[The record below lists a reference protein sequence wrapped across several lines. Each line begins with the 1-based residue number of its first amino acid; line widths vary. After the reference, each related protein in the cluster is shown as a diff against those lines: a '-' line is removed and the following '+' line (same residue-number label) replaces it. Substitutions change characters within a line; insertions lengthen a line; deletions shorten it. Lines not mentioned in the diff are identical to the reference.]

1 MTNKVMWKG
10 SAQGRKY
17 TIGKDTIPAGD
28 FLSRESDNNEE
39 TSRDDRDHFFSV
51 DCQLTMKSAEV
62 TKPHRTG
69 HAIMWKLTGE
79 KYWKCAR
86 VILVTFFLIQHK
98 G

>member
-1 MTNKVMWKG
+1 MTSYHG
-10 SAQGRKY
+10 SLTTMKRQVLMIA
-17 TIGKDTIPAGD
+17 TI
-28 FLSRESDNNEE
+28 
-39 TSRDDRDHFFSV
+39 FFISV